1 MEGWEDKEVKQMGL
15 TVCVCM
21 WIRCQEGQ
29 VWAGRAGR
37 GDAVSYMLRNELA
50 QKGWK

>member
-15 TVCVCM
+15 TVCVCV

-29 VWAGRAGR
+29 VLADQ
-37 GDAVSYMLRNELA
+37 GDAVSYMLRNELS
-50 QKGWK
+50 QKGWN